1 MCLFFIVV
9 CMEAFEVYDSWKVCL
24 KFDMDRL
31 ELEDEHVG
39 VQCVYVFIVYLFVWT
54 MVFQALLIERL

>member
-1 MCLFFIVV
+1 M
-9 CMEAFEVYDSWKVCL
+9 CL